1 MYKREG
7 AVAGAAAK
15 SAQFSIKKFWRR
27 ESTGEDTTGMD
38 DEDGLDWSAIDQIV
52 ASQSQEPQV
61 NTPPPPVQT
70 ANDDAEDDEDAIDAA
85 IAAAEAMAATA
96 AKLQS
101 TAVEDGELDDAALD
115 AAVAATEA
123 ARKPPASEEDEDDAM
138 EKALAAA
145 EATAFAVPQEV
156 PAIGRAPAQQGVWK
170 VVGTGETVEV
180 EDGGDD
186 EDIAVERLATP
197 TGSAAPMDEASGV
210 RVLSWKELKA
220 MQQAESSDDDDDAG
234 APAPAPPTSLTV
246 DAPPVSSVARVASAE
261 TDSPLESA
269 VSLPS
274 PSTESGEAVA
284 EAAAEAEP
292 EAPVEDDGAE
302 EGHAGTETMEVD
314 GAEGADAEV
323 TPAPQPPAGFATEA
337 NEAADDEAV
346 HDEAADDKAATAE
359 AGQPGTFDEAEETA
373 EMDEGAADA
382 TMSEAAHEPSVEASV
397 EASTEQETTTMQ
409 VEPSAEA
416 AEQEASEA
424 AAQPTGYRAEPDAAP
439 AQDEAEATEEVME
452 EATTAEAPEATSG
465 PASVGM
471 LPSRTPPPVA
481 VSDLTAA
488 GSPWE
493 GWQRKQSKKPGK
505 HFERWYLSNTKPGIK
520 ESIWED
526 KAIKQ
531 LQTMR
536 MEAAAG
542 AGRTPASMPP
552 PRTLQYDTDPKQQEA
567 VLVGPASP
575 TLNKVKE
582 WRPAPWAEG
591 GREFRPE
598 ASEEAEAVTEEVEQ
612 PARAAAAVE
621 SHSEAE
627 EDSPSKKA
635 PSKMAHTAAA
645 DTADEDAVDKSAAQV
660 EEGAATKP
668 SKKPRVQKRR
678 RDEPVLTASH
688 LAEAVG
694 TLLDMLDRE
703 AVNVDVPTGKTTFG
717 AVLDAL
723 TNSLGMDVRPQRTLV
738 KELVLNEYRRRHY

>member
-1 MYKREG
+1 
-7 AVAGAAAK
+7 
-15 SAQFSIKKFWRR
+15 
-27 ESTGEDTTGMD
+27 MD

-85 IAAAEAMAATA
+85 IAAAEANAATA
-96 AKLQS
+96 TKLQ
-101 TAVEDGELDDAALD
+101 TPAVEDGEFDDAALD

-145 EATAFAVPQEV
+145 EATFAVSEEV
-156 PAIGRAPAQQGVWK
+156 PAIGRAPAQQGIWK

-186 EDIAVERLATP
+186 EDIVVERLATP
-197 TGSAAPMDEASGV
+197 MAAAPNEASGV

-234 APAPAPPTSLTV
+234 PPAPAPPTRLTI
-246 DAPPVSSVARVASAE
+246 DAPAVSSVARVAPAATSSPRVSAV
-261 TDSPLESA
+261 SSA

-274 PSTESGEAVA
+274 PSTESGEAAAEAVA
-284 EAAAEAEP
+284 EAAPEAATEAAPEAAPEAAAEAEP
-292 EAPVEDDGAE
+292 EPEAPAEDDGAE
-302 EGHAGTETMEVD
+302 EANGMETMEMD
-314 GAEGADAEV
+314 GAAM
-323 TPAPQPPAGFATEA
+323 TPAPQPAAGVATEA

-346 HDEAADDKAATAE
+346 NDEAVNDEAVNDEAVNDEAVDDEAATDE

-373 EMDEGAADA
+373 EMAEMAEGAADA
-382 TMSEAAHEPSVEASV
+382 SDDATMAEAAHEPSVEAFV

-409 VEPSAEA
+409 VEPAAET

-424 AAQPTGYRAEPDAAP
+424 AAQPTGYTAELDVAP
-439 AQDEAEATEEVME
+439 AQDEAAATEEVTE
-452 EATTAEAPEATSG
+452 EATTAEAPEAASG

-505 HFERWYLSNTKPGIK
+505 HFERWYLSNPKPGIK

-536 MEAAAG
+536 MEAAAAG

-552 PRTLQYDTDPKQQEA
+552 PRTLQYDSDPKQQEQA
-567 VLVGPASP
+567 GPASP
-575 TLNKVKE
+575 GP
-582 WRPAPWAEG
+582 RGPAPWAEG
-591 GREFRPE
+591 VRGFRPE
-598 ASEEAEAVTEEVEQ
+598 ASEEAEAVTAEGEEQ
-612 PARAAAAVE
+612 PTRAAAAIE
-621 SHSEAE
+621 SRSEAE
-627 EDSPSKKA
+627 EVSPSKKA
-635 PSKMAHTAAA
+635 PSKMA
-645 DTADEDAVDKSAAQV
+645 AVDKSAAQV

-668 SKKPRVQKRR
+668 TKKPRVQKRR
-678 RDEPVLTASH
+678 RDEPVLTASY

>member
-1 MYKREG
+1 
-7 AVAGAAAK
+7 
-15 SAQFSIKKFWRR
+15 
-27 ESTGEDTTGMD
+27 MD

-96 AKLQS
+96 AKLQ
-101 TAVEDGELDDAALD
+101 TAAVEDGEFDDAALD

-145 EATAFAVPQEV
+145 EATFAVSEEV
-156 PAIGRAPAQQGVWK
+156 PAIGRAPAQQGIWK

-186 EDIAVERLATP
+186 EDIVVERLATP
-197 TGSAAPMDEASGV
+197 TAAAAPNEASGV

-234 APAPAPPTSLTV
+234 PPAPAPPTRLTV
-246 DAPPVSSVARVASAE
+246 EAPAASSVARVASAA
-261 TDSPLESA
+261 TDSPRMSAVSSA

-284 EAAAEAEP
+284 EAVAEAAPEAATEAAPEAAPEAAAEAEP
-292 EAPVEDDGAE
+292 EPEAPAEDDGAE
-302 EGHAGTETMEVD
+302 EANGMETMEMD
-314 GAEGADAEV
+314 GAEGADAAM
-323 TPAPQPPAGFATEA
+323 TPAPQPAAGVATEA

-346 HDEAADDKAATAE
+346 HDEAVNDEAVDDEAATDE

-373 EMDEGAADA
+373 EMAEMAEGAADA
-382 TMSEAAHEPSVEASV
+382 SDDATMAEAAHEPSVEAFV

-409 VEPSAEA
+409 VEPA
-416 AEQEASEA
+416 AETAEHEASEA
-424 AAQPTGYRAEPDAAP
+424 AAQPTGYTAELDAAP
-439 AQDEAEATEEVME
+439 AQDEAAATEEVTE
-452 EATTAEAPEATSG
+452 EATTAEAPEAASG

-481 VSDLTAA
+481 VSDLTAV

-505 HFERWYLSNTKPGIK
+505 HFERWYLSNPKPGIK

-536 MEAAAG
+536 MEAAAAG

-552 PRTLQYDTDPKQQEA
+552 PRTLQYDSDPKQQEQA
-567 VLVGPASP
+567 GPASP
-575 TLNKVKE
+575 GPRGPV
-582 WRPAPWAEG
+582 PWAEG
-591 GREFRPE
+591 VRGFRPE
-598 ASEEAEAVTEEVEQ
+598 ASEEAEAVAAEVEQ
-612 PARAAAAVE
+612 PTRAAAAVE
-621 SHSEAE
+621 SQSEAE
-627 EDSPSKKA
+627 EISPSKKA
-635 PSKMAHTAAA
+635 PSKMT
-645 DTADEDAVDKSAAQV
+645 AVDKSAAQA

-668 SKKPRVQKRR
+668 TKKPRVQKRR
-678 RDEPVLTASH
+678 RDEPVLTASY